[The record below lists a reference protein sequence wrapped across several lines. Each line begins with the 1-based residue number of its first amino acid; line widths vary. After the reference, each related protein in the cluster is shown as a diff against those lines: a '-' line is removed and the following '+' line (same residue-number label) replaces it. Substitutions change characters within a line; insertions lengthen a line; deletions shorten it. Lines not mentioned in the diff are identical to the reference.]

1 MDNSII
7 RTLVESQ
14 DCFNRTVMQ
23 GWNGWIMRGETMNL
37 IEAFSGIEDDR
48 RAEGKRYPLIP
59 LLIITMMSILCG

>member
-1 MDNSII
+1 
-7 RTLVESQ
+7 
-14 DCFNRTVMQ
+14 
-23 GWNGWIMRGETMNL
+23 MRGETMNL